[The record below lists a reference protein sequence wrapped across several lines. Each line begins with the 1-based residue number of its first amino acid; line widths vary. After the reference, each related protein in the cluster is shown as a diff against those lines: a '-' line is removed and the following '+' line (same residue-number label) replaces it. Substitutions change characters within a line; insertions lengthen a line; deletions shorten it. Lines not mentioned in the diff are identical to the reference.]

1 MRTKRWVFRSKIILF
16 EWKQHYFEF
25 IQLSLVVYE
34 MIITA
39 EKKHW
44 HSETEKKK
52 KKSINAKLAPVF
64 LYYSL
69 FGRQCDCIKWQKNT
83 YTFGLCHPE

>member
-1 MRTKRWVFRSKIILF
+1 MRAKRWVFRSKIILF

-52 KKSINAKLAPVF
+52 EKKNRLMQSWLQFFCII
-64 LYYSL
+64 LYL
-69 FGRQCDCIKWQKNT
+69 DDNVT
-83 YTFGLCHPE
+83 A